1 MLDFYFD
8 FFSPYGYFGSTRIE
22 ALAARHGRQVRWHA
36 FHMRSVM
43 KDVLGLVQPLT
54 ALPLKGDYIR
64 KDIRRV
70 ARWLD
75 VPYAPGDAA
84 AFANVAADRAFW
96 LIHDV
101 DAEAAKR
108 FAVEVFRRHHAL
120 GDSPRD
126 EQALMAIA
134 VATRSDVVDLP
145 TLLQGQACKDR
156 LRQATEAAMAA
167 GVWGAPTFVADGEV
181 FWGVDRMPML
191 EHWLERGGW

>member
-8 FFSPYGYFGSTRIE
+8 FFSPYGYIASTRIE
-22 ALAARHGRQVRWHA
+22 ALAARHGRGVRWHA

-43 KDVLGLVQPLT
+43 KDRLGLTQALT

-64 KDIRRV
+64 HDIRRL

-75 VPYAPGDAA
+75 VPYAPGDTA
-84 AFANVAADRAFW
+84 AFVNVAADRAFW
-96 LIHDV
+96 LIHDQ

-108 FAVEVFRRHHAL
+108 FAAEVFRRHHAL

-126 EQALMAIA
+126 AQALMDIA
-134 VATRSDVVDLP
+134 VATRADLVDLP
-145 TLLQGQACKDR
+145 QALDGQACKDR
-156 LRQATEAAMAA
+156 LRDATDAAMAA
-167 GVWGAPTFVADGEV
+167 GVWGAPTFIADGEI

-191 EHWLERGGW
+191 EHWLQHKEW

>member
-8 FFSPYGYFGSTRIE
+8 FFSPYGYFASTRIE
-22 ALAARHGRQVRWHA
+22 ALAARHGRSVRWHA

-43 KDVLGLVQPLT
+43 KDVLGMTQALT
-54 ALPLKGDYIR
+54 ALPIKGDYIR
-64 KDIRRV
+64 HDIRRV

-75 VPYAPGDAA
+75 VPYAPGDTA

-96 LIHDV
+96 LIHDA
-101 DAEAAKR
+101 DPAAARR

-126 EQALMAIA
+126 AQALMDIAIA
-134 VATRSDVVDLP
+134 TQSDVVDLP
-145 TLLQGQACKDR
+145 TLLPGQPAKDR
-156 LRQATEAAMAA
+156 LRAATDAAMAA
-167 GVWGAPTFVADGEV
+167 GVWGAPTFIVDGEV

-191 EHWLERGGW
+191 ESWLERGGW

>member
-8 FFSPYGYFGSTRIE
+8 FFSPYGYFGATRIE
-22 ALAARHGRQVRWHA
+22 ALAARHGRTVRWHA

-43 KDVLGLVQPLT
+43 QDVLGMTQALT
-54 ALPLKGDYIR
+54 ALPIKGDYIR

-75 VPYAPGDAA
+75 VPYAPGDTAT
-84 AFANVAADRAFW
+84 FANVAADRAFW

-108 FAVEVFRRHHAL
+108 FAVAVFRRHHAL

-126 EQALMAIA
+126 DQALMDIA
-134 VATRSDVVDLP
+134 VSTQADVVDLP
-145 TLLQGQACKDR
+145 ALLPGQAAKDR
-156 LRQATEAAMAA
+156 LRAATDAAMAA
-167 GVWGAPTFVADGEV
+167 GVWGAPTFIADGEV

-191 EHWLERGGW
+191 DNWLERGGW